1 MFIHRSCTRIHDT
14 STYKVIIKYY
24 KKSGM
29 LRITKLNAIQLCVT
43 NVSIVSHP
51 DSRYLDTIMG
61 HISMLKFSLFI
72 K

>member
-1 MFIHRSCTRIHDT
+1 M
-14 STYKVIIKYY
+14 
-24 KKSGM
+24 
-29 LRITKLNAIQLCVT
+29 ITKLNAIQLCVT